1 MQPRLSADSVLYAAK
16 LADKLKGGKGQ
27 EGRHRMNAIIE
38 LEGDVPVEVHLWGRF
53 EKSELR
59 RRYLTDEMFDELEK
73 GLVSET
79 GQYIANPFLSI
90 QR

>member
-1 MQPRLSADSVLYAAK
+1 
-16 LADKLKGGKGQ
+16 
-27 EGRHRMNAIIE
+27 MNAILE

-53 EKSELR
+53 EEHELR
-59 RRYLTDEMFDELEK
+59 RRHITDEMFDELEK

-79 GQYIANPFLSI
+79 GQYIVNPFLSI